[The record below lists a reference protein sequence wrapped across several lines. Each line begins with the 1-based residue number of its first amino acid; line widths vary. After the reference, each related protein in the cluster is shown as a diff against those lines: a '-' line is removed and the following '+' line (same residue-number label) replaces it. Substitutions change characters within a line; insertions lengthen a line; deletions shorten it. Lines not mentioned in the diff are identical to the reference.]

1 MVNISRIQSLK
12 FKALSSFRSYT
23 FDAQILCNNDGRFLS
38 DSYRSVIGISSYI
51 ARCDTEI

>member
-1 MVNISRIQSLK
+1 MVNILRIQSLE
-12 FKALSSFRSYT
+12 FKASSSFRSYT

-38 DSYRSVIGISSYI
+38 NSYRSVIGISSYI